1 MKSCFTQASEL
12 PSYHNQC
19 MMSDSKIHNDQSSL
33 QINRFKLYSWPFGY
47 FFTCAE
53 PVEVSRKK

>member
-1 MKSCFTQASEL
+1 
-12 PSYHNQC
+12 
-19 MMSDSKIHNDQSSL
+19 MSDSKIHNDQSSL
-33 QINRFKLYSWPFGY
+33 QINRVKLYSWPFGY